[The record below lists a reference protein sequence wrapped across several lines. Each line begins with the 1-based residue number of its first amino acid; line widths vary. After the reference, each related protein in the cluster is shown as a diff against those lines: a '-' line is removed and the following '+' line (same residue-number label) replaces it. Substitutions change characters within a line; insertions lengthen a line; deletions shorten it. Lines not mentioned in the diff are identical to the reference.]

1 MSVDVSVV
9 VPVYNTELYLNQCV
23 DSLLAQT
30 LKNVEF
36 IFVDDGSTD
45 RSVEILKEYQQ
56 KDPRIT
62 ILQQKNQFA
71 GVARNNGM
79 KAATGKYIIFVD
91 SDDFFEPT
99 MLEEA
104 FNCAEANQ
112 AEIVAFDF
120 YRYNNV
126 TKESR
131 PRKQVRLPEGVFSVE
146 QAGKSFFMDVYPAP
160 WNKLFL
166 RSFVES
172 NGLQFQAIK
181 KFNDNFFI
189 LTSACLAKRIVYLDR
204 WLLFYRI
211 NNSTSL
217 QGNNLLKKETY
228 IDSIAGIKQELKNR
242 GRFSDA
248 CRDAYDSFVCYSLR
262 VYLGRSEK
270 NPEVLRN
277 NYEIIKQHLV
287 PDLLDSPE
295 ECESSAVTKRLA
307 RSVSLEDYLLL
318 QIGERKDESS

>member
-131 PRKQVRLPEGVFSVE
+131 PRKQVRLHYERTCI
-146 QAGKSFFMDVYPAP
+146 FFGAP
-160 WNKLFL
+160 
-166 RSFVES
+166 
-172 NGLQFQAIK
+172 K
-181 KFNDNFFI
+181 KF
-189 LTSACLAKRIVYLDR
+189 
-204 WLLFYRI
+204 
-211 NNSTSL
+211 
-217 QGNNLLKKETY
+217 
-228 IDSIAGIKQELKNR
+228 
-242 GRFSDA
+242 
-248 CRDAYDSFVCYSLR
+248 
-262 VYLGRSEK
+262 
-270 NPEVLRN
+270 
-277 NYEIIKQHLV
+277 
-287 PDLLDSPE
+287 
-295 ECESSAVTKRLA
+295 
-307 RSVSLEDYLLL
+307 
-318 QIGERKDESS
+318 